1 MTHRNRLLPLVV
13 AMALALSA
21 SYIGA
26 QDAPD
31 FKAGDNTWGN
41 SKVGDWVQY
50 RLKDGPSVRF
60 EVTAIAENGD
70 ITFQHTIYN
79 AEGEVMADNSRTRAP
94 AQCPVQQKV
103 PADKDVTWGEASFPL
118 EVTELKCQRATW
130 LSEKSKSEVWFHE
143 TIPCGGVA
151 KTATD
156 GADSV
161 WVTAFKRDGKEYR
174 LAEKTEPE
182 DNNAVDFSTGETTW
196 SRSVPGDWVLYRS
209 NVTVEVRVQLLSITD
224 NGEFRYARR
233 LDTGDFGEDRKIIDK
248 TYERSG
254 DRIKMPVR
262 LPFGREFVWTKAT
275 RQFGDRKLQ
284 CQVAKWTDDDGTV
297 NSAWFSSEVPCGG
310 GVLWTSG
317 ETTVEELVG
326 FGREEIDPESIPE
339 PEPEPQPEPEPEPE
353 PEPGPEPLPEFGEPI
368 TMKLP
373 EKVAKAMKDQ
383 GLAITRMRIYFD
395 EKAGNEGAVLEYE
408 GMRTEVPV
416 IYAAFNGDEC
426 DLELS
431 YAEWQRRDGRYVDL
445 GFEVKT
451 QPKKLKD
458 MQVKIVHT
466 HLTGEEETELATY
479 GVTVPEAGER
489 WDAVRLRGALPGINR
504 YTLLVTYKDSKGEET
519 TQKGF
524 SHWVVVQSPP
534 MFEFLNSVSATGS
547 RMDAGAN
554 TVLEGDVRMRSN
566 FILHHGI
573 DSDDCT
579 LRITRKGKRD
589 MNLEDLPAEVRRVIA
604 KEKIPP
610 GWQEVARVDFE
621 DGTLNGRRVVDI
633 EDSFITVDWGH
644 AFAASAKVLPVTE
657 DWEYRFEL
665 LHKDSALPLATWNV
679 TVGLSITRPTDIT
692 TAAMTVRA
700 TGLDEPLKVAF
711 KKK

>member
-13 AMALALSA
+13 ALALALSA

-31 FKAGDNTWGN
+31 FAAGDNTWAN

-50 RLKDGPSVRF
+50 RLKDGPGVRF
-60 EVTAIAENGD
+60 EVTAIADNGD
-70 ITFQHTIYN
+70 ITFQHTIYD
-79 AEGEVMADNSRTRAP
+79 AEGNVRADNSRTRAP
-94 AQCPVQQKV
+94 AQCPVQQKP
-103 PADKDVTWGEASFPL
+103 PADKEVMWGAAEYPL
-118 EVTELKCQRATW
+118 ADAPVSCLTARWMSEDSVTEA
-130 LSEKSKSEVWFHE
+130 WFSG
-143 TIPCGGVA
+143 TVPCGGVV

-156 GADSV
+156 GQDSV
-161 WVTAFKRDGKEYR
+161 WITAFKRDGKEYR
-174 LAEKTEPE
+174 LA
-182 DNNAVDFSTGETTW
+182 AQS
-196 SRSVPGDWVLYRS
+196 
-209 NVTVEVRVQLLSITD
+209 
-224 NGEFRYARR
+224 
-233 LDTGDFGEDRKIIDK
+233 
-248 TYERSG
+248 
-254 DRIKMPVR
+254 
-262 LPFGREFVWTKAT
+262 
-275 RQFGDRKLQ
+275 
-284 CQVAKWTDDDGTV
+284 
-297 NSAWFSSEVPCGG
+297 
-310 GVLWTSG
+310 
-317 ETTVEELVG
+317 
-326 FGREEIDPESIPE
+326 
-339 PEPEPQPEPEPEPE
+339 EPEPEPE
-353 PEPGPEPLPEFGEPI
+353 PEPGPEPEPQPEPEAGAEPLPEFGEPI

-383 GLAITRMRIYFD
+383 GLAITRMRVYFD
-395 EKAGNEGAVLEYE
+395 EKAGKQGAVLEYE

-426 DLELS
+426 DLEIS
-431 YAEWQRRDGRYVDL
+431 YAEWRRRNGRYVDL
-445 GFEVKT
+445 GFDVKT
-451 QPKKLKD
+451 LPGKLKD
-458 MQVKIVHT
+458 MEVKIIHT
-466 HLTGEEETELATY
+466 HLTGEDESELATY
-479 GVTVPEAGER
+479 SVTVPEDGER

-504 YTLLVTYKDSKGEET
+504 YTLQVSYKNAKGEQT
-519 TQKGF
+519 THKGF

-534 MFEFLNSVSATGS
+534 MFEFLNTISATGS

-554 TVLEGDVRMRSN
+554 TVLEGNVSMRSS

-573 DSDDCT
+573 DADDCT

-621 DGTLNGRRVVDI
+621 DGTLNGRRVVDV
-633 EDSFITVDWGH
+633 EESFITVDWGH

-679 TVGLSITRPTDIT
+679 TVALSISKPTDIT

-711 KKK
+711 KRK